1 MLKTFFKT
9 MFSSLL
15 GILAAVLIAFVLIP
29 LLIVGIAGSANWSKR
44 EILHPKSVLHVLLDG
59 EIIDSAPTV
68 DWMFEDGRT
77 KTRLQ
82 KLIKAIRLA
91 RDDSRIVGVVVDIR
105 NPSIGWASA
114 TAIRRE
120 LVAFKEAKKFSFT
133 YADRLNELGFYIASG
148 TDRTVMQPHGDIE
161 LDGLASEVPFM
172 KGLFAKLEVK
182 PTIFRVGKFKAAVEP
197 FILDKMSDENREQTR
212 VLVDDLWSEVR
223 ASIAGSAKVSVEEL
237 DGWMSNLELRSVEDA
252 KRVRLISDLMFTDE
266 FDTLVR
272 GAAGWTADEEL
283 KYVTASRMA
292 AEAPS
297 AKGGEK
303 RKIALVIAEGEIVKG
318 EGGRGQ
324 IGDDTFM
331 SALYEIDQDPD
342 VAAVVLRVNSP
353 GGDALASD
361 ILWRQL
367 TVLDEKRPV
376 VASMGD
382 IAASG
387 GYYMAVGARHIVTEP
402 TTITGSIGVFGLLF
416 NAESLFKNKL
426 GVLFDR
432 VSTHRHSDY
441 GGMTR
446 SLDPKESASIQSSV
460 EKTYRRFIDV
470 VAQSRGFEKI
480 EDVEALAE
488 GRVWSGTRAIQ
499 IGLADEVG
507 GLDRALAKAAEF
519 AGLGDAYEIEIFPKP
534 VDHLEKFFETLADGS
549 ETGKIFGFWQAP
561 AVRGFLQ
568 NVLGVGGGFEETR
581 FKSLHSAAGVLEHA
595 ARSNKPATLARE
607 NLSPLAIQ

>member
-15 GILAAVLIAFVLIP
+15 GIVAAVLIAFILIP
-29 LLIVGIAGSANWSKR
+29 LMIAGIAGSANWSKR
-44 EILHPKSVLHVLLDG
+44 EILKPKSVLHVLLDG

-91 RDDSRIVGVVVDIR
+91 RDDSRIAGVVVDIR

-172 KGLFAKLEVK
+172 KGLFSKLEVK

-223 ASIAGSAKVSVEEL
+223 TAIAGSAKVSVEEL

-252 KRVRLISDLMFTDE
+252 KRVRLVSDLMFTDE

-283 KYVTASRMA
+283 KYVSTSRMA
-292 AEAPS
+292 AEAQD
-297 AKGGEK
+297 KGSEK

-331 SALYEIDQDPD
+331 SALFEIDQDPE
-342 VAAVVLRVNSP
+342 VAAVVLRINSP

-446 SLDPKESASIQSSV
+446 ALDPKESAAIQSSV

-519 AGLGDAYEIEIFPKP
+519 AGLGDNYQIEIFPKP
-534 VDHLEKFFETLADGS
+534 VDHFEKFFETLAEGS
-549 ETGKIFGFWQAP
+549 ESGKVFGFWQTP

-568 NVLGVGGGFEETR
+568 NALGVGLGFEESR
-581 FKSLHSAAGVLEHA
+581 FKSLQSAAGVFEHA
-595 ARSNKPATLARE
+595 ARSNRPATLARE
-607 NLSPLAIQ
+607 PMSPLSIR

>member
-15 GILAAVLIAFVLIP
+15 GIIAAVLIAFILIP
-29 LLIVGIAGSANWSKR
+29 LMIAGIAGSANWSKR
-44 EILHPKSVLHVLLDG
+44 EIVKPKSVLHVLLDG
-59 EIIDSAPTV
+59 ELLDSAPTV

-77 KTRLQ
+77 KSRLQ

-161 LDGLASEVPFM
+161 MDGLASEVPFM
-172 KGLFAKLEVK
+172 KGLFTKLEVK

-197 FILDKMSDENREQTR
+197 FVLDKMSDENREQTR
-212 VLVDDLWSEVR
+212 VLVDDIWAEVR
-223 ASIAGSAKVSVEEL
+223 TAIAGSAKVSVEEL

-252 KRVRLISDLMFTDE
+252 KRVRLVSDLMFTDE
-266 FDTLVR
+266 FETLVR
-272 GAAGWTADEEL
+272 GAAGWAADEDL
-283 KYVTASRMA
+283 KYVSTSRMA
-292 AEAPS
+292 VES
-297 AKGGEK
+297 KDKGGEK

-324 IGDDTFM
+324 IGDDTFLG
-331 SALYEIDQDPD
+331 ALFEIDQDPD

-387 GYYMAVGARHIVTEP
+387 GYYMAAGARHIVTEP

-416 NAESLFKNKL
+416 NAESLFKNKF

-432 VSTHRHSDY
+432 VATHRHSDY

-446 SLDPKESASIQSSV
+446 SLDPNESAAIQTSV

-519 AGLGDAYEIEIFPKP
+519 AGLGDSYQIEIFPKP
-534 VDHLEKFFETLADGS
+534 VDHLEKFFQTLAEGS
-549 ETGKIFGFWQAP
+549 ESGKVLGFLPTP

-568 NVLGVGGGFEETR
+568 SVLGSRLGFEETR
-581 FKSLHSAAGVLEHA
+581 FKSLQSAAGILDHA
-595 ARSNKPATLARE
+595 TRSNRPTTLARE
-607 NLSPLAIQ
+607 PMSPLSIR

>member
-15 GILAAVLIAFVLIP
+15 GILAAVLVAFIAIP
-29 LLIVGIAGSANWSKR
+29 LLIAALAGSANWSKR
-44 EILHPKSVLHVLLDG
+44 EVIHPKSVLHVLLDG
-59 EIIDSAPTV
+59 EIIDSTPSV

-77 KTRLQ
+77 RTRLQ

-91 RDDSRIVGVVVDIR
+91 REDSRIVGVVVDIR
-105 NPSIGWASA
+105 NPTIGWSSA

-148 TDRTVMQPHGDIE
+148 TERTVMQPNGDIE

-197 FILDKMSDENREQTR
+197 FILDKMSDENREQTK
-212 VLVDDLWSEVR
+212 VLVDDLWSDVR
-223 ASIAGSAKVSVEEL
+223 ASIAGSAKISVEEL
-237 DGWMSNLELRSVEDA
+237 DRWMSNLELRSVEDA
-252 KRVRLISDLMFTDE
+252 KRVRLVSDLMFTDE

-283 KYVTASRMA
+283 KYVSTSRMA
-292 AEAPS
+292 AEATS
-297 AKGGEK
+297 KSGEK

-324 IGDDTFM
+324 IGDDNFM
-331 SALYEIDQDPD
+331 SALFEIDEDPD
-342 VAAVVLRVNSP
+342 VAAVVLRINSP

-432 VSTHRHSDY
+432 VSTHKHSDY
-441 GGMTR
+441 GGVTR
-446 SLDPKESASIQSSV
+446 TLDPQEAASIQTSV

-488 GRVWSGTRAIQ
+488 GRVWSGTRAVQ
-499 IGLADEVG
+499 IGLADELG

-519 AGLGDAYEIEIFPKP
+519 AGLGEEYEIEIFPKP
-534 VDHLEKFFETLADGS
+534 IDHFAKFFETLAEGS
-549 ETGKIFGFWQAP
+549 ESTQALGLFTVP
-561 AVRGFLQ
+561 AVRAIVESVSGLSLRGE
-568 NVLGVGGGFEETR
+568 NAR
-581 FKSLHSAAGVLEHA
+581 FTSLKTTISVLEHA
-595 ARSNKPATLARE
+595 ARSKRPTTFARE
-607 NLSPLAIQ
+607 PMSAHSIQ

>member
-1 MLKTFFKT
+1 MI
-9 MFSSLL
+9 SSLL
-15 GILAAVLIAFVLIP
+15 GILAAVLIAFVVIP
-29 LLIVGIAGSANWSKR
+29 LLIATLAGSSNWSKR
-44 EILHPKSVLHVLLDG
+44 EVIHPKSVLHVLLHG
-59 EIIDSAPTV
+59 EILDSAPTV
-68 DWMFEDGRT
+68 DWMFEDGLTR
-77 KTRLQ
+77 TRLQ
-82 KLIKAIRLA
+82 KIIKAIRLA
-91 RDDSRIVGVVVDIR
+91 REDSRIVGIVVDIR
-105 NPSIGWASA
+105 NPTMGWASA

-120 LVAFKEAKKFSFT
+120 LAAFKEAKKFSFT

-148 TDRTVMQPHGDIE
+148 TDRTIMQPHGDIE
-161 LDGLASEVPFM
+161 LDGLASEIPFM

-212 VLVDDLWSEVR
+212 VLIDDLWLEVR
-223 ASIAGSAKVSVEEL
+223 TALAGAAKVSVEDL

-252 KRVRLISDLMFTDE
+252 KRIRLVSDLMFTDE

-272 GAAGWTADEEL
+272 GSAGWTADEEL
-283 KYVTASRMA
+283 KYVSLSRMA
-292 AEAPS
+292 AEAQS
-297 AKGGEK
+297 KGHEK
-303 RKIALVIAEGEIVKG
+303 RKIALLIAEGEIVKG

-331 SALYEIDQDPD
+331 NALYEIDQDPD

-387 GYYMAVGARHIVTEP
+387 GYYMSVGARHIVTEP

-441 GGMTR
+441 GGVTR
-446 SLDPKESASIQSSV
+446 SLDPKESAAIQSSV
-460 EKTYRRFIDV
+460 EKTYKRFIDV

-488 GRVWSGTRAIQ
+488 GRVWSGTRAVQ
-499 IGLADEVG
+499 IGLADELG

-519 AGLGDAYEIEIFPKP
+519 AGLGDNYEIEIFPKP
-534 VDHLEKFFETLADGS
+534 VDHFEKFFETLAEGS
-549 ETGKIFGFWQAP
+549 ESTSLSILSRLPGVRDFLFSITGYDARLKTVKSTVDVVERA
-561 AVRGFLQ
+561 AMSRGP
-568 NVLGVGGGFEETR
+568 
-581 FKSLHSAAGVLEHA
+581 S
-595 ARSNKPATLARE
+595 TLARE
-607 NLSPLAIQ
+607 PLSPLTIK